1 MAATPSAFATRG
13 ELLATVL
20 PSIRSS
26 PPSGSTAPV
35 MILIS
40 VDLPAP
46 FSPMSACTSPARSS
60 SEALFSAWTPA
71 YDFVMSVARRS
82 GTSAIAFTPDDDDV
96 EFGRAVDA
104 DGQRQLDV
112 GSARRAGDEGYRAAQ
127 APFAPVADRAQH
139 LAQSLPHVSRL
150 DDCHVRRG
158 DERGE
163 AVALGVR
170 LEDERAGLGH
180 APLRARHAEVAVEE
194 VFGRRTLEHRRRQRR
209 EFHHTT
215 RQRRVRHGD
224 ALRVPPRRYLPHDSG
239 RLRLVLH
246 AEAAARHRFERLT

>member
-60 SEALFSAWTPA
+60 SDALFRACTPA
-71 YDFVMSVARRS
+71 YDLVMSVALRS
-82 GTSAIAFTPDDDDV
+82 GTSTIAYILDDDDV
-96 EFGRAVDA
+96 EFSRAVDA
-104 DGQRQLDV
+104 DGERQLDV
-112 GSARRAGDEGYRAAQ
+112 RSARGAGDESYRAAQ
-127 APFAPVADRAQH
+127 TAFAPLVDGLQN
-139 LAQSLPHVSRL
+139 LAERLPDVPGL
-150 DDCHVRRG
+150 DERDVRRG

-163 AVALGVR
+163 PVAFGVR
-170 LEDERAGLGH
+170 LKDERARLRH
-180 APLRARHAEVAVEE
+180 APLRARHAEVAVEQS
-194 VFGRRTLEHRRRQRR
+194 F
-209 EFHHTT
+209 
-215 RQRRVRHGD
+215 
-224 ALRVPPRRYLPHDSG
+224 
-239 RLRLVLH
+239 
-246 AEAAARHRFERLT
+246 